1 MDDANRLWIDF
12 YLSSSDMFAEALNCI
27 DAKRVTAAI
36 SSGAQKSGKTF
47 NENILKVL
55 CINQAVEKLQREL
68 NVLKEYKDHLI
79 DKL

>member
-12 YLSSSDMFAEALNCI
+12 YLSSSDMFAEGLNCI

>member
-12 YLSSSDMFAEALNCI
+12 YLSSSDMFAEALNSI

-36 SSGAQKSGKTF
+36 SSRAQKSGKTF